1 MGAWK
6 NESNS
11 GDSGSSGDRPFLEGV
26 GREKPAARE
35 IVKDHL
41 YFWHIKNRGI
51 AYNRFS
57 GRRKGILLATG
68 ALLAFYGGLLVRIL
82 RGKGEKRLALP
93 LALTLGGGAA
103 NFWERLR
110 KGRVTDFLFIPVKGK
125 NAPIFNI
132 ADVSIVVGAL
142 WMTVIPFLKNKKK

>member
-1 MGAWK
+1 MKAILAILAVLGIDLSSKEWAEK
-6 NESNS
+6 NLPLN
-11 GDSGSSGDRPFLEGV
+11 
-26 GREKPAARE
+26 KKRE

-57 GRRKGILLATG
+57 GRRKGILLATARCLPFMAVCWCG
-68 ALLAFYGGLLVRIL
+68 FCAAKGKDGLPFR
-82 RGKGEKRLALP
+82 

>member
-1 MGAWK
+1 MKAILAILAVLGIDLSSKEWAEK
-6 NESNS
+6 NLPLN
-11 GDSGSSGDRPFLEGV
+11 
-26 GREKPAARE
+26 KKRE

-82 RGKGEKRLALP
+82 RGKGERRHCPSACPTFGRRCGKLL
-93 LALTLGGGAA
+93 GAA
-103 NFWERLR
+103 QKRARDGFFVHPCEGE
-110 KGRVTDFLFIPVKGK
+110 KCPDFQHCGCFDCRWCAL
-125 NAPIFNI
+125 
-132 ADVSIVVGAL
+132 DDSDSVSQ
-142 WMTVIPFLKNKKK
+142 K

>member
-1 MGAWK
+1 MKAILAFLAVFGT
-6 NESNS
+6 
-11 GDSGSSGDRPFLEGV
+11 DLSSKKWAENHLPLN
-26 GREKPAARE
+26 KKRE
-35 IVKDHL
+35 IVRNHL
-41 YFWHIKNRGI
+41 YFWHIKNSGI

-57 GRRKGILLATG
+57 GRRKGILLTTG
-68 ALLAFYGGLLVRIL
+68 ALLACYAGLLVQIL
-82 RGKGEKRLALP
+82 RGRGDKRLALP

-132 ADVSIVVGAL
+132 ADVSIVLGAL

>member
-1 MGAWK
+1 MKAILAILTVLGIDLSSKEWAEK
-6 NESNS
+6 NLPLN
-11 GDSGSSGDRPFLEGV
+11 
-26 GREKPAARE
+26 KKRE

-82 RGKGEKRLALP
+82 RGKGEKRLARDGFFVHP
-93 LALTLGGGAA
+93 CEGEKCPDFQHCGCFDCRWCAL
-103 NFWERLR
+103 
-110 KGRVTDFLFIPVKGK
+110 D
-125 NAPIFNI
+125 
-132 ADVSIVVGAL
+132 DSDSVSQ
-142 WMTVIPFLKNKKK
+142 K

>member
-1 MGAWK
+1 MKAILAILAVLGIDLSSKEWA
-6 NESNS
+6 ESNL
-11 GDSGSSGDRPFLEGV
+11 PLN
-26 GREKPAARE
+26 KKRE

-68 ALLAFYGGLLVRIL
+68 ALLTFYGGLLVRIL
-82 RGKGEKRLALP
+82 HGKGERRLALP

-142 WMTVIPFLKNKKK
+142 WMTVIPFLKNKKN

>member
-1 MGAWK
+1 MKAILAILAVLGIDLSSKEWAEK
-6 NESNS
+6 NLPLN
-11 GDSGSSGDRPFLEGV
+11 
-26 GREKPAARE
+26 KKRE

-82 RGKGEKRLALP
+82 RGKGERRLALP
-93 LALTLGGGAA
+93 LDGFFVHPCEGEKCPDFQHCGCFDCRWCAL
-103 NFWERLR
+103 
-110 KGRVTDFLFIPVKGK
+110 D
-125 NAPIFNI
+125 
-132 ADVSIVVGAL
+132 DSDSVSQ
-142 WMTVIPFLKNKKK
+142 K

>member
-1 MGAWK
+1 MKAILAILAVLGIDLSSKEWAEK
-6 NESNS
+6 NLPLN
-11 GDSGSSGDRPFLEGV
+11 
-26 GREKPAARE
+26 KKRE

-82 RGKGEKRLALP
+82 RGKGERRLALP

-110 KGRVTDFLFIPVKGK
+110 KGRVTDFHPREGEKCPDFQHCGCFDCRWCAL
-125 NAPIFNI
+125 
-132 ADVSIVVGAL
+132 DDSDSVSQ
-142 WMTVIPFLKNKKK
+142 K